1 MTKEQAIE
9 QLEKSIDLWY
19 EFWGEASHYISDED
33 MDAIELLVKLAKQ
46 NKI

>member
-1 MTKEQAIE
+1 MTKEQAVE
-9 QLEKSIDLWY
+9 HLEKSLDLWW
-19 EFWGEASHYISDED
+19 EFWGGASHYISDED

>member
-1 MTKEQAIE
+1 MTKEQAVE
-9 QLEKSIDLWY
+9 QLEKSLDLWW

>member
-1 MTKEQAIE
+1 MTKQEAIQ
-9 QLEKSIDLWY
+9 QLEKSLKLWG

-33 MDAIELLVKLAKQ
+33 TDAIELLVKLAKQ